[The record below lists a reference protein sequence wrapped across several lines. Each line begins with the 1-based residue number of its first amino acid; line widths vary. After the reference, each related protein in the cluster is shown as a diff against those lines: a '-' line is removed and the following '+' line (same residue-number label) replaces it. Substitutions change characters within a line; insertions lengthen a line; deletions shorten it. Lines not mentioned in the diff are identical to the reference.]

1 MQIIIATGNA
11 HKVLELEQLLSDLN
25 LRVDSARVAGGM
37 PEVEETGKTFEA
49 NAKLKADALRALAPK
64 EFYVLADD
72 SGLEVDFLNGAP
84 GVYSARY
91 AGLGASDETNLNK
104 LLTSLR
110 GVEPPKR
117 TARFRCVLCL
127 LTPDGATNYFDGSC
141 EGAIAEAPRGSQGF
155 GYDPVFIPQGYE
167 ESFGELG
174 EAVKSHLSHRA
185 QAVQALR
192 NFLAAVN

>member
-11 HKVLELEQLLSDLN
+11 HKVLELEQLLSGLN

-127 LTPDGATNYFDGSC
+127 LTPDGATNYFEGSC